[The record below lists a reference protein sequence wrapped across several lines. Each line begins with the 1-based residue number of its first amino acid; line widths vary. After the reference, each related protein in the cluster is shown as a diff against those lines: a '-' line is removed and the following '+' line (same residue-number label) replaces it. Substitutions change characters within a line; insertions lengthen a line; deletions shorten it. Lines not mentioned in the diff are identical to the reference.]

1 MKQRLQPY
9 LAALEEEKERL
20 AGAIAH
26 LEAECRQ
33 DEANLEKVRLNIV
46 GVFETL
52 AKADASAAGRESDPW
67 AAFVQRYQ
75 QRFEQIPAPWRQR
88 LEKAVAHGDVLT
100 RTVEECKLATVR
112 QLWALFESRE
122 EK

>member
-9 LAALEEEKERL
+9 LAALENEKKLLQE
-20 AGAIAH
+20 GIAR

-52 AKADASAAGRESDPW
+52 AHADAAAVSRESEPW
-67 AAFVQRYQ
+67 AAFTQRYQ

-88 LEKAVAHGDVLT
+88 LEKALTHGDVVT

-112 QLWALFESRE
+112 RLWELFDRGE